1 MMEKILPD
9 SDRQSFNRTAEYDI
23 FLSYKRED
31 EAIAARLARALEV
44 SGYSVWWDR
53 SLLAG
58 DSWRS
63 QIQGAIDQSQVCL
76 LYTSPSPRDRG

>member
-1 MMEKILPD
+1 M
-9 SDRQSFNRTAEYDI
+9 YDI

-31 EAIAARLARALEV
+31 EAKAARLARALEV

-63 QIQGAIDQSQVCL
+63 QIQRAIDQSQLMIVIWTPAL
-76 LYTSPSPRDRG
+76 SLIHI